1 MYFFMLGTHLN
12 KNIGTILVFLFFM
25 GGICLQAQE
34 KQESSVSLI
43 SYIQTLEDRFD
54 IKFSYLNEDLEGYT
68 IKIPENLSSL
78 TDILTYIQDK
88 FRIIPE
94 KLNDRYYALSKN
106 NRVSLCGVVLD
117 NFAEN
122 TVIGATV
129 EVMGFNVAIIT
140 DSDGSFRLE
149 NVSRDASLRIRYLGY
164 DTKYINVE
172 ALIQQGGCPKILLS
186 PRYEELDE
194 VFVYKYLTSGIIKES
209 DASISLNTAEFGILP
224 GLIEPD
230 ILQTVQALPG
240 IKSIDE
246 TVSDINVRGGTN
258 DQNLVLWNGIKMYQS
273 GHFFGLISAFN
284 PYQTDRVTVYKN
296 GTPAIFGDGVSSV
309 IQMETGN
316 TVPQTFKGGG
326 GFNLISGDIYAEI
339 PITQKLGVQFA
350 ARRSATDFLSTPTY
364 KQFINRAFQDS
375 EITLQNNNTVED
387 EFIRD
392 EDFFFYDFSGKIIYD
407 LNPDHKVSLSAIQ
420 IKNNLRFEETNL
432 SLNETNIS
440 LLKQDN
446 ISVGGQLTSSWT
458 ERFSS
463 HLNIYY
469 SKYDLDAENIFANQV
484 QQLFQNNQVT
494 ENALKLDTRY
504 LITDGWSW
512 SNGYQYIET
521 GITNATV
528 INEPNFISEIK
539 GVIRTHAPYS
549 ELNYSSPGNKF
560 IGGLG
565 ARVNFIENLN
575 TFQKV
580 IIEPRL
586 NLNFKLANYLRA
598 EVLGEFKS
606 QTTNQ
611 IIDLEQNFLGIE
623 KRRWILSND
632 NSLPVTTSKQGSVG
646 FNYEKNNLYIGVEGF
661 YKHVDGI
668 STSTQGFQN
677 PNQFAGEIG
686 SYDVKGVELLINKKG
701 DNYSTWFTYAY
712 NKNDYTF
719 DSITPTTFPNN
730 LDIRHTITLA
740 STYTYKDLKL
750 SIGLNY
756 RTGKPFTEPVEGD
769 EGLNDNFVPP
779 RINFQS
785 PNNSRLPDYFRADAS
800 AIYHFQLA
808 RNIKANA
815 GLSIL
820 NFTDR
825 RNSLNKYYRVND
837 DDEIE
842 TIENFSLGITPNFSF
857 RVSF

>member
-1 MYFFMLGTHLN
+1 MLGTHHN
-12 KNIGTILVFLFFM
+12 KHLGLILGFLFFVL
-25 GGICLQAQE
+25 CNTNAQE
-34 KQESSVSLI
+34 KQQSPPTLI
-43 SYIQTLEDRFD
+43 SYLKTLEDRFD
-54 IKFSYLNEDLEGYT
+54 VKFSYIDEDLEGLT
-68 IKIPENLSSL
+68 ITIPGNLSSL
-78 TDILTYIQDK
+78 EDILQYVEDSLQIET
-88 FRIIPE
+88 E
-94 KLNDRYYALSKN
+94 KLNDRYYTLSKD
-106 NRVSLCGVVLD
+106 NRVNICGVVLD

-122 TVIGATV
+122 TVMGATV
-129 EVMGFNVAIIT
+129 EVLGTDIAKIT
-140 DSDGSFRLE
+140 DDNGTFSLQNIPR
-149 NVSRDASLRIRYLGY
+149 NASLQIRYLGY
-164 DTKYINVE
+164 VTKYVKVE
-172 ALIQQGGCPKILLS
+172 TLLQQGGCTKILLAQY
-186 PRYEELDE
+186 YEQLDE
-194 VFVYKYLTSGIIKES
+194 VFVYKYLTSGIIKEK
-209 DASISLNTAEFGILP
+209 DASITLNTAEFGILP

-258 DQNLVLWNGIKMYQS
+258 DQNLILWNGIKMYQS

-284 PYQTDRVTVYKN
+284 PYQTDKVTIYKN
-296 GTPAIFGDGVSSV
+296 GTPANFGDGVSSV

-316 TVPQTFKGGG
+316 TITDIWKGGA
-326 GFNLISGDIYAEI
+326 GFNLISGDVFGEI
-339 PITQKLGVQFA
+339 PITNKLGVQFS

-375 EITLQNNNTVED
+375 EITLQNNNTVDD

-392 EDFFFYDFSGKIIYD
+392 EDFFFYDFSGKILYD
-407 LNPDHKVSLSAIQ
+407 LNEDHKIRLSAIH
-420 IKNNLRFEETNL
+420 IKNNLKFEETNV
-432 SLNETNIS
+432 SANETNIS

-446 ISVGGQLTSSWT
+446 ISVGGQLQSSWT
-458 ERFSS
+458 GKFSS

-469 SKYDLDAENIFANQV
+469 SRYNLDAQNVFANQV

-494 ENALKLDTRY
+494 ENALKLSTNYILNDEF
-504 LITDGWSW
+504 SW

-521 GITNATV
+521 GIINATV
-528 INEPNFISEIK
+528 INEPDFNNRIK
-539 GVIRTHAPYS
+539 GVIRTHAPFS
-549 ELNYSSPGNKF
+549 QVNFNSKGNKF
-560 IGGLG
+560 IGKIG
-565 ARVNFIENLN
+565 ARFNFIENLN
-575 TFQKV
+575 TFKKFL
-580 IIEPRL
+580 IEPRV
-586 NLNFKLANYLRA
+586 NLNIKLANYVRA

-632 NSLPVTTSKQGSVG
+632 NTLPVTKSKQGSVG
-646 FNYEKNNLYIGVEGF
+646 INYEKNNFHVGVAGF
-661 YKHVDGI
+661 HKNVDGI

-677 PNQFAGEIG
+677 PYQFSGEIG
-686 SYDVKGVELLINKKG
+686 GYDVKGIELLINKKG
-701 DNYSTWFTYAY
+701 DNYSTWLSYAY

-719 DSITPTTFPNN
+719 DSIVPQSFPNN
-730 LDIRHTITLA
+730 LDIRHTITFA

-769 EGLNDNFVPP
+769 EGLDQNYYPP

-785 PNNSRLPDYFRADAS
+785 PNNSRLPEYFRADAS
-800 AIYHFQLA
+800 AIYNFQIS
-808 RNIKANA
+808 RTIRANA

-825 RNSLNKYYRVND
+825 KNTLNKYYRVNE

-842 TIENFSLGITPNFSF
+842 TIENFSLGITPNVSF